1 MKTFRI
7 APINPGGRLEIVR
20 IWTACL
26 RWFGNLALKTK
37 LYMSFGWMCLFTL
50 VLGAVCLCG
59 MHRIREAADHG
70 AADAW
75 TAEGATDAAPQG
87 RQSSSERDAEAVAA
101 EFQSVIL
108 GLLGGILLLSFV
120 MAWRLVH
127 LIGDPVI
134 DAIQVLERVSH
145 RDLTVTARVES
156 ADEVGQMCEALNR
169 TVRNFHGVLSNLAEN
184 ADALEKVAEQLAEQ
198 AATSQANCERQA
210 KLAQQVLDSSES
222 IVEKECAMTR
232 NSHEAVEASRESS
245 QMAGT
250 SIEAMETEARTMDE
264 VSSSSANIG
273 ALMRRLDGRSQEIGK
288 VVTTIREISEN
299 TNLLALNAAI
309 EAARAGEQGR
319 GFAVVAGEVRRLA
332 EHTRSATEEI
342 GRMVEGIQ
350 QETAST
356 DDAIEANR
364 TGIEAGRVRTGE
376 AHQMLTRIIERAG
389 RAESL
394 AEATATAAVDQ
405 STAGREITN
414 SAAQVAKLAA
424 ESLHC
429 SIRIRETMQEIHMS
443 ARRLSEIVHQFTL

>member
-1 MKTFRI
+1 M
-7 APINPGGRLEIVR
+7 NPDGRLEIVR

-37 LYMSFGWMCLFTL
+37 LYMSFGWMSLFTL

-59 MHRIREAADHG
+59 MHRIREAADRG
-70 AADAW
+70 AAEAW
-75 TAEGATDAAPQG
+75 TAEGVTHAASQG
-87 RQSSSERDAEAVAA
+87 PQSSSERDAETVAA

-108 GLLGGILLLSFV
+108 GLLGGILLLSFA

-134 DAIQVLERVSH
+134 DAIRVLERVSH
-145 RDLTVTARVES
+145 RDLTATARVES
-156 ADEVGQMCEALNR
+156 ADEVGKMCEALNR
-169 TVRNFHGVLSNLAEN
+169 TVRNFHDVLSNLAEN
-184 ADALEKVAEQLAEQ
+184 ADALKKVAEQLAEH

-210 KLAQQVLDSSES
+210 TLAQQVLDSSES

-245 QMAGT
+245 QTAGT
-250 SIEAMETEARTMDE
+250 SREAMDTAARTMDE
-264 VSSSSANIG
+264 VSSSSAKIG

-288 VVTTIREISEN
+288 VVATIREISEN

-342 GRMVEGIQ
+342 GRMVESIQ

-356 DDAIEANR
+356 DDAIEASR

-389 RAESL
+389 RAEAL

-405 STAGREITN
+405 STAGREISN
-414 SAAQVAKLAA
+414 RAAQVAELAA

-429 SIRIRETMQEIHMS
+429 SIKVRETMQEIHMS